1 MYSYEA
7 RIRAAELYIKL
18 GKRVRPTIR
27 QLGYPTKSS
36 LKGWYNEYQRKLDLP
51 MGYAGREPKF
61 SQAQKA
67 AAVEHYLTHD
77 QCIAVTMR
85 ALGYPGRG
93 TPLMARSNS
102 PTLGHPKFPQA
113 GPPDYDDSGATAMR
127 AAASLRR

>member
-85 ALGYPGRG
+85 ALGYPGCWRRFKIEPPCRLNFEPG
-93 TPLMARSNS
+93 LMAN
-102 PTLGHPKFPQA
+102 L
-113 GPPDYDDSGATAMR
+113 
-127 AAASLRR
+127 